1 MDEGDEPFT
10 PRAYLAGTTW
20 RILRMIN
27 QRADA

>member
-10 PRAYLAGTTW
+10 SRAYLAGTTW